1 MRNLINLK
9 LVSFS
14 FGLLCLA
21 VSNFMH
27 AFHTTA
33 TTHGASAEVAAD
45 QEFLS
50 ELTDDS
56 VMLRKVRIQAEDYS
70 MAVAKATHAANAETY
85 RAYDSALS
93 TQEQF
98 YFRLLDR
105 VRAQLAAVKKELV
118 TERIRAEMAEREL
131 VELRT
136 RIPTSASTPMLSGKP
151 PLAPGTPIR
160 RRTGSGGSGLSVLE

>member
-1 MRNLINLK
+1 MCNLINLK

-14 FGLLCLA
+14 FILLCLA
-21 VSNFMH
+21 ISNFMH
-27 AFHTTA
+27 AFHTTI
-33 TTHGASAEVAAD
+33 HGVSAEVAAD
-45 QEFLS
+45 QAFLS

-85 RAYDSALS
+85 RAYESALNS
-93 TQEQF
+93 QEQF
-98 YFRLLDR
+98 YFRVLDR
-105 VRAQLAAVKKELV
+105 VRAELAAVKKQLV

-160 RRTGSGGSGLSVLE
+160 RRTGSGGSGISVVE